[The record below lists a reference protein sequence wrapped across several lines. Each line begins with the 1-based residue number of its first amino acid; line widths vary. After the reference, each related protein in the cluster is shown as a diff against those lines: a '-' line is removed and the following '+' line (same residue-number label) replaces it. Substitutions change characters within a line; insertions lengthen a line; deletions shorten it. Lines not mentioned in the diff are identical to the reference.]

1 MLESRPSCCCVDVLG
16 AKVLL
21 TFSAMRDDA
30 TRCGVVWEEGVD
42 ENEPKQAVAMRRD
55 RQIVLNQAVNAQLP
69 LIVRATRPSV
79 VLC

>member
-42 ENEPKQAVAMRRD
+42 ELK
-55 RQIVLNQAVNAQLP
+55 
-69 LIVRATRPSV
+69 
-79 VLC
+79 